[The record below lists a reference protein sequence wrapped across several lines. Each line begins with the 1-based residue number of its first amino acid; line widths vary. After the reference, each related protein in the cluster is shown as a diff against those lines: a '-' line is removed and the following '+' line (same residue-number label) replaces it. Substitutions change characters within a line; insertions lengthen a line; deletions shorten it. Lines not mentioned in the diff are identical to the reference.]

1 MWYVLIQTRGSI
13 LMAVHQSL
21 SVHEESID
29 VSEPGPFPEGGVVHN
44 SFFLRRYPILDYNV

>member
-1 MWYVLIQTRGSI
+1 
-13 LMAVHQSL
+13 MAVHQSL